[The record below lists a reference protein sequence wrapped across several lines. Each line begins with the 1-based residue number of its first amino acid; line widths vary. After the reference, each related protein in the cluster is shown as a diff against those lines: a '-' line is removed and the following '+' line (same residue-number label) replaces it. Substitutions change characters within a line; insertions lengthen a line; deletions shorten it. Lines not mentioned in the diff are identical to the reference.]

1 MRTVSEVHGREQCSS
16 TAWGVVCKNLLQVW
30 YIVTYYAAAAHVAAV
45 GSNAVSLGF
54 YIGLQVSVIS
64 TMEINYS
71 VKYHEFNGLPF
82 ELNTVGINIVFFF

>member
-1 MRTVSEVHGREQCSS
+1 M
-16 TAWGVVCKNLLQVW
+16 
-30 YIVTYYAAAAHVAAV
+30 AAV